1 MKRNNI
7 FWGFV
12 LIMVAGI
19 LLLSIFGVDL
29 GVGPLRLLIGILL
42 IAIIVKCIISVFS
55 IGGICFSAAFLI
67 IVFSEEIGMP
77 PVSPFRI
84 LLVALLLS
92 LGLNLIFGDKVRKMR
107 KNRRESYK
115 GIEGYEQVVDNEDSD
130 HIEVRLK
137 FGSIAKYVESD
148 NFVSG
153 DLSTSFGELT
163 VYFDNAVIQ
172 NASAEVYVDVSFG
185 AVKLFIPK
193 AWKVENTITSNFAG
207 VNEHGSTQWAEEG
220 KVLYLRGNANFGAV
234 EIYYI

>member
-12 LIMVAGI
+12 LIMVAGLM
-19 LLLSIFGVDL
+19 LLNIFGVDPGI
-29 GVGPLRLLIGILL
+29 GVFRLLIGILL
-42 IAIIVKCIISVFS
+42 AAVMIKSIISVS
-55 IGGICFSAAFLI
+55 IEGICFSAAFLI

-84 LLVALLLS
+84 LLAALLLS
-92 LGLNLIFGDKVRKMR
+92 LGLNLIFGNQLRKMR
-107 KNRRESYK
+107 KNRRESYR
-115 GIEGYEQVVDNEDSD
+115 GIEGYEQVVDNETCD

-137 FGSIAKYVESD
+137 FGSIVKYVESD

-153 DLSTSFGELT
+153 DLSASFGALT

-172 NASAEVYVDVSFG
+172 NASAEVYADASFG
-185 AVKLFIPK
+185 EIKLFIPK

-207 VNEHGSTQWAEEG
+207 VNEHGSTQWTEEG
-220 KVLYLRGNANFGAV
+220 KILYLRGNVNFGAV

>member
-12 LIMVAGI
+12 LIMAAGLM
-19 LLLSIFGVDL
+19 LLNIFGVDPGI
-29 GVGPLRLLIGILL
+29 GVFRLLIGILL
-42 IAIIVKCIISVFS
+42 AAVMIKSIISVS
-55 IGGICFSAAFLI
+55 IEGICFSAAFLI

-84 LLVALLLS
+84 LLAALLLS
-92 LGLNLIFGDKVRKMR
+92 LGLNLIFGNQLRKIR
-107 KNRRESYK
+107 KNRRESYR
-115 GIEGYEQVVDNEDSD
+115 GIEGYEQVVDNETCD

-137 FGSIAKYVESD
+137 FGSIVKYVESD

-153 DLSTSFGELT
+153 HLSASFGALT

-185 AVKLFIPK
+185 AIKLFIPK

-207 VNEHGSTQWAEEG
+207 VNEHGSTQWTEEG
-220 KVLYLRGNANFGAV
+220 KVLYLRGNVNFGAV